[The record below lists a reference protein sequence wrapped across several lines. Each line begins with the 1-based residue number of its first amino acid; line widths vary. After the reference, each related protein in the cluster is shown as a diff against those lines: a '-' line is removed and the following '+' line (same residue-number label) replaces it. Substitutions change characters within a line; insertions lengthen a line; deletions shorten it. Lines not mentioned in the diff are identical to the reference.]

1 MASFYCTIKDLCTPL
16 MSFICSSGLN
26 SKKDVAKKLQR
37 RVMKIIKGVMKLYY
51 IEVPKLLELI
61 GLRLTKIKKILI

>member
-1 MASFYCTIKDLCTPL
+1 